1 MNAEKTIKSQARTV
15 LSKGNWSRS
24 LGVFFILF
32 AGVMLMLFV
41 QSILVVGIELV
52 ITPLFDNLAVE
63 MEIFDL
69 SDEESIAFGLLTIIQ
84 SFFGYL
90 AYALGFLFLFPLYC
104 GVKRYFYLMCKDER
118 AGISDVFY
126 YLTQKFKKTTGFG
139 LRFGLLSL
147 LKMLP
152 CFAPVVILIGV
163 LNTGEYS
170 TLANSIITI
179 AAIILG
185 IAGFLLW
192 MLWTSRQFLS
202 FYLFIEDDSLPAG
215 TYARESAKIVNN
227 MLNSSVRKL
236 NFSFIGWLL
245 LALTGVGML
254 YFVPYYETSLAIS
267 AKWMIKLQKEV

>member
-202 FYLFIEDDSLPAG
+202 IYLFIEDDSLPAG

>member
-1 MNAEKTIKSQARTV
+1 MNAEKTIRSQARTL
-15 LSKGNWSRS
+15 LSKGNWSQS

-32 AGVMLMLFV
+32 AGIMLVLFV
-41 QSILVVGIELV
+41 QSILVLGAELAV
-52 ITPLFDNLAVE
+52 TPLFDNLAE
-63 MEIFDL
+63 HMEVFDL
-69 SDEESIAFGLLTIIQ
+69 SDEDSIGFGLLTIIQ

-104 GVKRYFYLMCKDER
+104 GVKRYFYLMSKDESN
-118 AGISDVFY
+118 GISDVFY
-126 YLTQKFKKTTGFG
+126 YLTKKFKKTTGFG

-152 CFAPVVILIGV
+152 CFAPVIILMGV
-163 LNTGEYS
+163 MTTNEFS
-170 TLANSIITI
+170 TLANSILTI
-179 AAIILG
+179 SAIIFG

-202 FYLFIEDDSLPAG
+202 IYLFIEDDSLPSG
-215 TYARESAKIVNN
+215 TYPRESAKIINN